1 MWQICHRVTVIEVHW
16 DNTDKIVC
24 QAGITLP
31 YLNRNNAHSGKSA
44 RGLIKD
50 ICTKLSARAVTV
62 ACLMLA
68 AMPVLG
74 VSATEAA
81 AETRSLKLYY
91 IHTREKAVITFK
103 RNGKYDAKGLQE
115 MNRFLRDWRRN
126 QPTKMDP
133 RLFDLVWEVYRRSGA
148 TDYINVV
155 SAFRSPETNG
165 MLRSRTKGVA
175 KSSQHTLGKA
185 MDFYIPGVKLSRLR
199 EIAMQM
205 QIGGVGFYPTSGSPF
220 VHLDV
225 GNVRAWPRM
234 SRQELVR
241 IFPNGNTIH
250 LPADG
255 KPLPGYDQAL
265 ADYKKRVSSSSIQV
279 ASTAGSGPASSSSGG
294 KRKTLL
300 AALFGGGD
308 EDEDAEGIAA
318 PEPAGRPSAPAPVAQ
333 EPEEAPVAVASAQ
346 PLPGVSDAPL
356 PTARPAFRG
365 QEGSTALATALYSP
379 GRNAAQD
386 ALQAATTPTPTSAP
400 AEQQFADLAQV
411 SVPVPTLLG
420 PRNMRGDAQ
429 GSVMTASLDPE
440 NAPADALVA
449 HVPVPANRPAVAEA
463 LLASASADVEGQ
475 DDEADNQAALSPV
488 VVAALEQSGQKAR
501 SAITATAMPTAA
513 AFPTAASA
521 YAAPKQAA
529 EPTREIASLE
539 PRHSARNDGFGDDFD
554 PKPVVNNGG
563 LSAGLPAKG
572 GRPSKKDAAVSH
584 QAMVGGGRLTQEAIS
599 DWALSQSKGATG
611 RSVKAPRVVNNRM
624 LSHDMSAS
632 AATASFRPGAA
643 AIDSSRFSTPI
654 KMP

>member
-1 MWQICHRVTVIEVHW
+1 M
-16 DNTDKIVC
+16 
-24 QAGITLP
+24 P
-31 YLNRNNAHSGKSA
+31 YLHRNNALTAKVA

-50 ICTKLSARAVTV
+50 ICTKLSARVVTCV
-62 ACLMLA
+62 CLLMAGLPA
-68 AMPVLG
+68 LG

-91 IHTREKAVITFK
+91 IHTKEKAVITFK
-103 RNGKYDAKGLQE
+103 RNGKYDQKGLQE
-115 MNRFLRDWRRN
+115 LNRFLRDWRRN

-148 TDYINVV
+148 NEYINVV

-185 MDFYIPGVKLSRLR
+185 MDFYIPGVKLGRLR

-241 IFPNGNTIH
+241 IFPKGNTIH
-250 LPADG
+250 LPSDG

-265 ADYKKRVSSSSIQV
+265 ADYRKRVSSSSIQV
-279 ASTAGSGPASSSSGG
+279 ASTAGDGPASSSSSGG

-308 EDEDAEGIAA
+308 EDEDAEGIATPA
-318 PEPAGRPSAPAPVAQ
+318 PAARSAAPAAAPVAQ
-333 EPEEAPVAVASAQ
+333 EPEEEAAPTAVAVASAT
-346 PLPGVSDAPL
+346 PLPGGANAPL
-356 PTARPAFRG
+356 PTARPTFRN
-365 QEGSTALATALYSP
+365 QEGATGLATALYSP
-379 GRNAAQD
+379 ARNAAQD
-386 ALQAATTPTPTSAP
+386 ALQAATTPTPTAAP
-400 AEQQFADLAQV
+400 AEQQFADLAQY
-411 SVPVPTLLG
+411 SIPVPTLLG
-420 PRNMRGDAQ
+420 PRRMKGDADGTVMAAL
-429 GSVMTASLDPE
+429 GSE
-440 NAPADALVA
+440 NMPGDALAA

-463 LLASASADVEGQ
+463 LLATANSDAEDQG
-475 DDEADNQAALSPV
+475 DEAEQQLSPV
-488 VVAALEQSGQKAR
+488 VVAALEQSGQDAR
-501 SAITATAMPTAA
+501 SAMIATAMPSAA
-513 AFPTAASA
+513 QFPASA
-521 YAAPKQAA
+521 TSIGSALPARKPVHTAKAGPAQTMQDEQAY
-529 EPTREIASLE
+529 
-539 PRHSARNDGFGDDFD
+539 GDDFD
-554 PKPVVNNGG
+554 VKPQTNTSG
-563 LSAGLPAKG
+563 LTAGLPTKG
-572 GRPSKKDAAVSH
+572 GRPSKKEAAIAE
-584 QAMVGGGRLTQEAIS
+584 QAMVSGGRLTQEAIS
-599 DWALSQSKGATG
+599 DWALSQDKGVTG
-611 RSVKAPRVVNNRM
+611 RAVKAPRVVNNRM

-643 AIDSSRFSTPI
+643 AIDSSRFSTPV

>member
-1 MWQICHRVTVIEVHW
+1 MLYLHRNI
-16 DNTDKIVC
+16 
-24 QAGITLP
+24 AL
-31 YLNRNNAHSGKSA
+31 SGKIA

-50 ICTKLSARAVTV
+50 IGTKLSASVVTCV
-62 ACLMLA
+62 CLMLV
-68 AMPVLG
+68 AMPALG
-74 VSATEAA
+74 LSATQAA

-91 IHTREKAVITFK
+91 IHTKEKAVITFK

-115 MNRFLRDWRRN
+115 LNRFLRDWRRN

-133 RLFDLVWEVYRRSGA
+133 RLFDLVWEVYRRSGG

-241 IFPNGNTIH
+241 IFPKGNTIH

-255 KPLPGYDQAL
+255 KPLPGYDVAL
-265 ADYKKRVSSSSIQV
+265 ADYKKRVSSSSVQV
-279 ASTAGSGPASSSSGG
+279 AGTAGDGPASSSSGG

-300 AALFGGGD
+300 ATLFGGGD
-308 EDEDAEGIAA
+308 EDEDSESIATPA
-318 PEPAGRPSAPAPVAQ
+318 PAARSSAPAAAPVAQ
-333 EPEEAPVAVASAQ
+333 EPEEAPAAVAVASAQ
-346 PLPGVSDAPL
+346 PLPGVVDAPL
-356 PTARPAFRG
+356 PTARPAFRN
-365 QEGSTALATALYSP
+365 QENQTGLATALYSP
-379 GRNAAQD
+379 ARNAAQD
-386 ALQAATTPTPTSAP
+386 ALQAATMPTPTAAP
-400 AEQQFADLAQV
+400 AEQQFADLAQY
-411 SVPVPTLLG
+411 SIPVPTLLG
-420 PRNMRGDAQ
+420 PRRMKGDAD
-429 GSVMTASLDPE
+429 GSVMTAALGSEDMPG
-440 NAPADALVA
+440 DALAA

-463 LLASASADVEGQ
+463 LLASANADTDGQ
-475 DDEADNQAALSPV
+475 EDDAEQQQASLSPV
-488 VVAALEQSGQKAR
+488 VVAALEQSGQDAR
-501 SAITATAMPTAA
+501 SSITATAMPSAAQFPASLDRSAA
-513 AFPTAASA
+513 ATQPAAKRIETAK
-521 YAAPKQAA
+521 AAPSAA
-529 EPTREIASLE
+529 AAYGDAFDVK
-539 PRHSARNDGFGDDFD
+539 PRAKDS
-554 PKPVVNNGG
+554 G
-563 LSAGLPAKG
+563 LVAGLPTKG
-572 GRPSKKDAAVSH
+572 GRPSKQDAAVSEK
-584 QAMVGGGRLTQEAIS
+584 AMVSGGRLTQEAIS
-599 DWALSQSKGATG
+599 DWALSQDKGATG
-611 RSVKAPRVVNNRM
+611 RAVKAPRVVNNRM

>member
-1 MWQICHRVTVIEVHW
+1 M
-16 DNTDKIVC
+16 
-24 QAGITLP
+24 P
-31 YLNRNNAHSGKSA
+31 YLHRNIALSGKIA
-44 RGLIKD
+44 RGLIRNV
-50 ICTKLSARAVTV
+50 CTKLSARVVTCV
-62 ACLMLA
+62 CLLMA
-68 AMPVLG
+68 AMPALG

-91 IHTREKAVITFK
+91 IHTKEKAVITFK
-103 RNGKYDAKGLQE
+103 RNGKYDQKGLQE
-115 MNRFLRDWRRN
+115 LNRFLRDWRRN

-148 TDYINVV
+148 NEYINVV

-185 MDFYIPGVKLSRLR
+185 MDFYIPGVKLTRLR

-294 KRKTLL
+294 GKRKTLL
-300 AALFGGGD
+300 ATLFGGGD
-308 EDEDAEGIAA
+308 EDEDAEGIAS
-318 PEPAGRPSAPAPVAQ
+318 PEPAARPSAPAPVAQ
-333 EPEEAPVAVASAQ
+333 EPEEAPIAVASAQ
-346 PLPGVSDAPL
+346 PLPGVSAPL
-356 PTARPAFRG
+356 PTARPAFRN
-365 QEGSTALATALYSP
+365 QENPNGLATALYSP
-379 GRNAAQD
+379 ARNAAQD
-386 ALQAATTPTPTSAP
+386 ALQAATTPTPTAAP
-400 AEQQFADLAQV
+400 AEQQFADLAQY
-411 SVPVPTLLG
+411 SIPVPTLLG
-420 PRNMRGDAQ
+420 PRRMKGDAD
-429 GSVMTASLDPE
+429 GSVMTAALGSEDMPG
-440 NAPADALVA
+440 DALAA

-463 LLASASADVEGQ
+463 LLASANSDVEGQ
-475 DDEADNQAALSPV
+475 EDEAEQATLSPV
-488 VVAALEQSGQKAR
+488 VVAALEQSGQDAR
-501 SAITATAMPTAA
+501 ASLTATAMPSAAQFPASTSHSASVRPVTKPVETAMASPSA
-513 AFPTAASA
+513 AMQDEPVGDAFDVKPRAAS
-521 YAAPKQAA
+521 
-529 EPTREIASLE
+529 S
-539 PRHSARNDGFGDDFD
+539 
-554 PKPVVNNGG
+554 G
-563 LSAGLPAKG
+563 LSAGLPTKG
-572 GRPSKKDAAVSH
+572 ARPSKQDAAVAEK
-584 QAMVGGGRLTQEAIS
+584 AMVSGGRLTQEAIS
-599 DWALSQSKGATG
+599 DWALSQDKGATG
-611 RSVKAPRVVNNRM
+611 RAVKAPRVVNNRM

-654 KMP
+654 KMH

>member
-1 MWQICHRVTVIEVHW
+1 M
-16 DNTDKIVC
+16 
-24 QAGITLP
+24 P
-31 YLNRNNAHSGKSA
+31 YLHQNIALSGKIA

-50 ICTKLSARAVTV
+50 ICTKLSARVVTC
-62 ACLMLA
+62 ACLMMA
-68 AMPVLG
+68 AMPALG
-74 VSATEAA
+74 ISATEAA

-91 IHTREKAVITFK
+91 IHTKEKAVITFK
-103 RNGKYDAKGLQE
+103 RNGKYDQKGLQE
-115 MNRFLRDWRRN
+115 LNRFLRDWRRN

-133 RLFDLVWEVYRRSGA
+133 RLFDLVWEVYRRSGG

-185 MDFYIPGVKLSRLR
+185 MDFYIPGVKLARLR

-279 ASTAGSGPASSSSGG
+279 ASTAGSGPASSASGG

-300 AALFGGGD
+300 ATLFGGGD

-318 PEPAGRPSAPAPVAQ
+318 TPEPAARPAAPAPAAVAE
-333 EPEEAPVAVASAQ
+333 EPEQAPVAVASAQ
-346 PLPGVSDAPL
+346 PLPGVSAPL
-356 PTARPAFRG
+356 PTARPAFRE
-365 QEGSTALATALYSP
+365 QEGQNGLATALYSP
-379 GRNAAQD
+379 ARNAAQD
-386 ALQAATTPTPTSAP
+386 ALQAATTPTPTAAP
-400 AEQQFADLAQV
+400 AEQQFADLAQY
-411 SVPVPTLLG
+411 SIPVPTLLG
-420 PRNMRGDAQ
+420 PRRMKGDAE
-429 GSVMTASLDPE
+429 GTVMTAALASEDMPG
-440 NAPADALVA
+440 DALAA

-463 LLASASADVEGQ
+463 LLASANSDVEGQ
-475 DDEADNQAALSPV
+475 DDEAEGATLSPV
-488 VVAALEQSGQKAR
+488 VVAALEQSGQDAR
-501 SAITATAMPTAA
+501 SSLTATAMPSAA
-513 AFPTAASA
+513 QFPASSGVASA
-521 YAAPKQAA
+521 YQPASKPV
-529 EPTREIASLE
+529 EIAKANPSV
-539 PRHSARNDGFGDDFD
+539 SGNDDGAYGDAFD
-554 PKPVVNNGG
+554 VKPKANNA
-563 LSAGLPAKG
+563 LSVGLPTKG
-572 GRPSKKDAAVSH
+572 GRPSKRDAAVAE
-584 QAMVGGGRLTQEAIS
+584 QAMVSGGRLTQEAIS
-599 DWALSQSKGATG
+599 DWALSQDKGVSG
-611 RSVKAPRVVNNRM
+611 RAVKAPRLVNNRM
-624 LSHDMSAS
+624 LSHDLSAS

-643 AIDSSRFSTPI
+643 AIDSSRFSTPV

>member
-1 MWQICHRVTVIEVHW
+1 MI
-16 DNTDKIVC
+16 
-24 QAGITLP
+24 
-31 YLNRNNAHSGKSA
+31 RNV
-44 RGLIKD
+44 
-50 ICTKLSARAVTV
+50 CTKLSARVVTCV
-62 ACLMLA
+62 CLMMA
-68 AMPVLG
+68 AMPALG

-91 IHTREKAVITFK
+91 IHTKEKAVITFK
-103 RNGKYDAKGLQE
+103 RNGKYDQKGLQE
-115 MNRFLRDWRRN
+115 LNRFLRDWRRN

-148 TDYINVV
+148 TEYINVV

-185 MDFYIPGVKLSRLR
+185 MDFYIPGVKLARLR

-241 IFPNGNTIH
+241 IFPKGNTIH

-255 KPLPGYDQAL
+255 KPLPGYEQAM
-265 ADYKKRVSSSSIQV
+265 ADYKRRVSSSSVQV
-279 ASTAGSGPASSSSGG
+279 ASTAGEGPATSSSGG

-308 EDEDAEGIAA
+308 EDEDAESIAT
-318 PEPAGRPSAPAPVAQ
+318 PASRPSAPAAAPVA
-333 EPEEAPVAVASAQ
+333 EEAEEAPVAVASAQ
-346 PLPGVSDAPL
+346 PVPAAVDAPL
-356 PTARPAFRG
+356 PTARPAFRN
-365 QEGSTALATALYSP
+365 QENPTGLANALYSP
-379 GRNAAQD
+379 ARNAAQD
-386 ALQAATTPTPTSAP
+386 ALQAATTPTPTAAP
-400 AEQQFADLAQV
+400 AEQQFADLAQY
-411 SVPVPTLLG
+411 SIPVPTLLG
-420 PRNMRGDAQ
+420 PRRMKGDAD
-429 GSVMTASLDPE
+429 GSVMTAALGSEDMPG
-440 NAPADALVA
+440 DALAA

-463 LLASASADVEGQ
+463 LLASANSETEGQ
-475 DDEADNQAALSPV
+475 DDEAEQQANLSPM
-488 VVAALEQSGQKAR
+488 VVAALEQSGQSAR
-501 SAITATAMPTAA
+501 SAIVATAMPSAA
-513 AFPTAASA
+513 QFPASMDRNASA
-521 YAAPKQAA
+521 QP
-529 EPTREIASLE
+529 AS
-539 PRHSARNDGFGDDFD
+539 
-554 PKPVVNNGG
+554 KPVETAKAVPMSATDSGDAFDVKPRGTSGG
-563 LSAGLPAKG
+563 LTAGLPTKG
-572 GRPSKKDAAVSH
+572 ARPSKQDAAVAEK
-584 QAMVGGGRLTQEAIS
+584 AMVSGGRLTQEAIS
-599 DWALSQSKGATG
+599 DWALSQDKGATG
-611 RSVKAPRVVNNRM
+611 RAVKAPRVVNNRM